1 MISRKSHPA
10 RAFRP
15 FATSSPSWPPAGARR
30 DRQSWRTFLQAHGE
44 SILAATFTADA
55 VWLRHLY
62 ALVFLSI
69 GSRRIEYLACTSK
82 PNTAWVPLKCPAA
95 AEQWLGGSR

>member
-1 MISRKSHPA
+1 VSVRDIFAKLASRRRRGAIGSRGVPSCKRMA
-10 RAFRP
+10 GR
-15 FATSSPSWPPAGARR
+15 SSP
-30 DRQSWRTFLQAHGE
+30 
-44 SILAATFTADA
+44 ATFTADA

-82 PNTAWVPLKCPAA
+82 PHTAWVPLKCPAA